1 MEVAIQLVLG
11 LLTVAGT
18 VFSVRYEVRSRVDAL
33 NREVIALQ
41 DRKIK
46 LLEQDLA
53 GAREQLQRNDVE
65 IADLRRTVEQQART
79 IARLEAPRSGLAERG
94 EGRAA

>member
-1 MEVAIQLVLG
+1 METAIQLALG
-11 LLTVAGT
+11 LLTVVGT
-18 VFSVRYEVRSRVDAL
+18 VYSVRYEVRSRVDAL

-79 IARLEAPRSGLAERG
+79 IARLEAG

>member
-18 VFSVRYEVRSRVDAL
+18 MYSVRYEVRSRVDAL

-53 GAREQLQRNDVE
+53 GAREQLARNEGE
-65 IADLRRTVEQQART
+65 IAELRRTVEQQART
-79 IARLEAPRSGLAERG
+79 IARLELS
-94 EGRAA
+94 EGKAS

>member
-18 VFSVRYEVRSRVDAL
+18 MYSVRYEVRSRVDAL

-53 GAREQLQRNDVE
+53 GAREQLARNEGE
-65 IADLRRTVEQQART
+65 ISELRRVVEQQART
-79 IARLEAPRSGLAERG
+79 IARLELAEG
-94 EGRAA
+94 KAS

>member
-1 MEVAIQLVLG
+1 MGE
-11 LLTVAGT
+11 
-18 VFSVRYEVRSRVDAL
+18 RSRRHAP

-53 GAREQLQRNDVE
+53 GAREQLARNDGE
-65 IADLRRTVEQQART
+65 ISELRRVVEQQART
-79 IARLEAPRSGLAERG
+79 IARLERA
-94 EGRAA
+94 EGRSP